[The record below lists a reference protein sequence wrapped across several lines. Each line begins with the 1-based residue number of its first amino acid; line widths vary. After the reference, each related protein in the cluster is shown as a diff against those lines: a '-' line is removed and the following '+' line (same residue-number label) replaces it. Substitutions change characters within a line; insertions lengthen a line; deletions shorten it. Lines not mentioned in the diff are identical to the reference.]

1 MVCVTAGHRCDGSV
15 LDDAVNS
22 ATGHFIAQRVTAI
35 ALVLLGL
42 WFAFSLTTMTDFS
55 HAEVVAAIKRP
66 VNLGLLLVLTVTMA
80 YHSYLGVQVVIED
93 YVHGAGLHKA
103 SLIFSRIAHLAVAV
117 VTIYAAV
124 ELGMS
129 A

>member
-1 MVCVTAGHRCDGSV
+1 MVCVTARHRFDGCV

-42 WFAFSLTTMTDFS
+42 WFAFSLATTTDFS
-55 HAEVVAAIKRP
+55 HAEVAAEIRRP
-66 VNLGLLLVLTVTMA
+66 VNLGLLLLLTVTMT
-80 YHSYLGVQVVIED
+80 YHSYLGVQVVIDD
-93 YVHGAGLHKA
+93 YVHGARVHKA
-103 SLIFSRIAHLAVAV
+103 SLIFSRMAHLAVAV

-124 ELGMS
+124 KIGMG

>member
-1 MVCVTAGHRCDGSV
+1 
-15 LDDAVNS
+15 VNS